1 MGLGDICKFERN
13 FPSAISYYHKAIV
26 ESPKFSM
33 AYLSLGMSYM
43 QLGKLDES
51 ELACRKAIEL
61 EPGLQQAKDFYVQ
74 ILVAKGDLDQAQ
86 TLLKQVIAEN
96 PKNVKALYELGNL
109 LKSQGQFE
117 QASSYYQQA
126 FSIQPAYSQAHFTYS
141 SIRKYTDPRDSH
153 ISLMKKQHQRN
164 TLSSEN
170 KIQLSFALAKAYE
183 DVKDFSQAF
192 KYLEQGNA
200 LRFNRYNYSIK
211 SDEAFINSIIKTFNK
226 EAIQNLRLTAEKS
239 EKPIFI
245 VGMPR
250 SGTTLVEKILATHTK
265 VHGAGE
271 LDYFFKLGTNQF
283 LTEETGFLF
292 APLNAYSKKQLENV
306 GHSYLKQIE
315 QLNKDSAYITDKLPF
330 NMLLIGLIK
339 IALPNA
345 KIIHC
350 VREPRDNCLSI
361 YKKNFTTDNYRF
373 AYNLTTLGQFHNLYR
388 RLMKHWHDIF
398 PDTIYDVHYESLV
411 SNPEPEIRKLI
422 AICDLD
428 WQSECLQFDRSK
440 STITTASAVEVRK
453 PMYTSSVGVWHQYQ
467 DYLQPLFDALDDD

>member
-1 MGLGDICKFERN
+1 M
-13 FPSAISYYHKAIV
+13 
-26 ESPKFSM
+26 
-33 AYLSLGMSYM
+33 
-43 QLGKLDES
+43 
-51 ELACRKAIEL
+51 
-61 EPGLQQAKDFYVQ
+61 
-74 ILVAKGDLDQAQ
+74 
-86 TLLKQVIAEN
+86 
-96 PKNVKALYELGNL
+96 
-109 LKSQGQFE
+109 
-117 QASSYYQQA
+117 
-126 FSIQPAYSQAHFTYS
+126 
-141 SIRKYTDPRDSH
+141 
-153 ISLMKKQHQRN
+153 
-164 TLSSEN
+164 
-170 KIQLSFALAKAYE
+170 
-183 DVKDFSQAF
+183 
-192 KYLEQGNA
+192 
-200 LRFNRYNYSIK
+200 
-211 SDEAFINSIIKTFNK
+211 
-226 EAIQNLRLTAEKS
+226 
-239 EKPIFI
+239 
-245 VGMPR
+245 
-250 SGTTLVEKILATHTK
+250 
-265 VHGAGE
+265 HGAGE